1 LNSKFGSVYYVA
13 PEVLVGNY
21 DEKCDIW
28 STGVIMFILLSGTA
42 PFNGRNDEMILKNV
56 MKGEFSIDD
65 KEWEG
70 ISDQAKDLVQ
80 KMLRYTAD
88 DRISAKD
95 ALSHDWF
102 KNFGHE
108 TNENGNADP
117 HAESIKAISKKR
129 VLRNLK
135 NFRSESKLQEAIYFF
150 IMTHLSTKT
159 EKDNLL
165 NTFLDLDDD
174 CDGLITKDDLKK
186 AYDDMGRGTFITP
199 KKTRLQGGRN
209 NCRTNNAI
217 SRYQRQWLY

>member
-1 LNSKFGSVYYVA
+1 
-13 PEVLVGNY
+13 
-21 DEKCDIW
+21 
-28 STGVIMFILLSGTA
+28 MFILLSGTA

-70 ISDQAKDLVQ
+70 ISVQAKDLVQ

-108 TNENGNADP
+108 TNENGSADP
-117 HAESIKAISKKR
+117 HAESIRVKSKKR

-174 CDGLITKDDLKK
+174 CDGLITKEDLKK
-186 AYDDMGRGTFITP
+186 AYDDMGRGNFP
-199 KKTRLQGGRN
+199 L
-209 NCRTNNAI
+209 
-217 SRYQRQWLY
+217 